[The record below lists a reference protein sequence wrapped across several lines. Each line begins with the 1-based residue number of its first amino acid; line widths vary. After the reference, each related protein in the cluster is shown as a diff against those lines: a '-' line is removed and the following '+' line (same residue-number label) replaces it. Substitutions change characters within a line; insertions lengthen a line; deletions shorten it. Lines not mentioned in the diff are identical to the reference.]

1 MARKIW
7 YDEVRACRRRPKI
20 PGLALGAGDPRIR
33 GASTFV
39 ANLPSDALGL
49 AALFRAEDEFERLAL
64 RCTRTRVA
72 TAIAGKNLHAVDA
85 FRAFDTNR
93 TGLVN
98 CGELWGGLEWLGVS
112 GLSADRIYELMRL
125 LDRDN
130 DGLLTLPE
138 FRLAFMGGGDDE
150 DYDIMAAKLD
160 RRRSLA
166 GAVASTVPSGGIVPK
181 PIVELAVAREGA
193 GNFALKAVS
202 KATLTKVKVKA
213 HLQTQFNYV
222 WSSRG
227 VGAHTECGVWAPNVS
242 LGLHKANRH
251 RLNLGHYAHKG
262 LRDPARDTKQ
272 HRMTLEVTDL
282 NVLRLKTSDSMA
294 TVVAKLFPP
303 PLRWRQVWNTIG
315 KRIDKHLYVW
325 AAIPPSSDFVALGMV
340 GTGDEKAPSTQDFH
354 CVPRKW
360 CRPITSPPRLIWDD
374 AGTGGRDGAV
384 WQAGSF
390 GLMIATQGHNPPTSE
405 LLELAS
411 QRFMLGDDSCNVW
424 LPPGLFGNPTDTIPE
439 NSESND
445 LIGK

>member
-1 MARKIW
+1 VLEAVRFLDSEHHFSDAAVDAVLRAGVQHTEPMARKIW

-98 CGELWGGLEWLGVS
+98 CGELWGGLEWLGVP

-138 FRLAFMGGGDDE
+138 FRLAFMGGGNDE

-325 AAIPPSSDFVALGMV
+325 AAIPPSSDFAHSSAR
-340 GTGDEKAPSTQDFH
+340 API
-354 CVPRKW
+354 C
-360 CRPITSPPRLIWDD
+360 C
-374 AGTGGRDGAV
+374 
-384 WQAGSF
+384 
-390 GLMIATQGHNPPTSE
+390 IA
-405 LLELAS
+405 
-411 QRFMLGDDSCNVW
+411 R
-424 LPPGLFGNPTDTIPE
+424 
-439 NSESND
+439 ND
-445 LIGK
+445 N